1 MRKLTELVRRFTN
14 WCSTHKAVTALMM
27 AVLVLSIPLHYTH
40 AAGELFTQFL
50 NNPID
55 TTMIT
60 LAGIIQVITGAVGKM
75 ILLIIQVVVIP
86 VLGYNGFYN
95 SHITN
100 LGWSLVRD
108 VVNMFV
114 VVILMVIA
122 IMTIVGYSAANWT
135 QQLPKLFIA
144 IVLVNFS
151 KLICGF
157 LIDVSQVIMF
167 TFVNAIVSIAA
178 GNFASML
185 SLNTF
190 GQFGSDFIDKI
201 NETGTGLEA
210 FEFLMGAYLQFIVM
224 LAILGVMFLL
234 AVAFVWRIVILWIL
248 IIMSPLAFFMIGV
261 KDVFH
266 AADSSYKQWW
276 GKFTSALTFGPTM
289 VFFLWLALAAS
300 SGSNLAQTEDFPMPE
315 SQGDAG
321 IPLEMFSLDNF
332 LGMFLALAILLAGMQ
347 QASSAASGMG
357 GFASS
362 MLSEQNG
369 IGMAKWLA
377 KSPFRAAGG
386 FKKERAWVNDKAQK
400 GAAYTAGIAPGLTK
414 SVGTGMAK
422 VGTAAAG
429 VKGLGWAG
437 NAVAAAGGNIVKGAK
452 HTMKDEAKLG
462 GEQLKERTD
471 DQMARIDAAAAIGGN
486 NFESLPPDEK
496 NAYLKN
502 FGTDQ
507 KRRDKF
513 KANQEKSLVGTKHPL
528 TGAILDAAGAKVEAQ
543 RQHDLLFQSS
553 AKFLDNAG
561 KDLMDD
567 TEKDRFQDSK
577 FANMHLLGTDAERE
591 KVWAAQEKDGRLNLG
606 LLSNGA
612 LTAPATAT
620 MTSTAAFLRSKISR
634 RDDKGKDITAFD
646 DIVSHGKGTPA
657 QRDALISTIGA
668 PDVSKIGTPDEK
680 KSSAQNVAALVN
692 TNRIPKMS
700 AATDKPLMDAM
711 RDNLGSLGTDLAPE
725 VQGKATAQLIESG
738 AYGATPDAVRDVLKI
753 PASGYPSAAD
763 VAVTGAVDAKLA
775 TIPPADRDA
784 MLERVDNVIESD
796 ASNAALFDHLVP
808 SAADLPTSTSDP
820 VKANEITK
828 RIASVSASD
837 IDSLYKAEP
846 GASPKAIA
854 RKKQALSTIDRAVS
868 AQLHVEDQR
877 AQAADRLRKT
887 QQDAKAATAA
897 LAVAT
902 ANQAAAIAENSAAT
916 AAVAGKATRP
926 PAEHAAID
934 QRAATAAAEMTRA
947 TTFTAAAAAAEA
959 AALAA
964 VPAAQADVTRLGKE
978 NKREMKRLADL
989 HAKIKNTAVTTGRY
1003 TPTT

>member
-266 AADSSYKQWW
+266 SADSSYKQWW
-276 GKFTSALTFGPTM
+276 SKFSSALTFGPTM

-513 KANQEKSLVGTKHPL
+513 KANQEKSLVGTKHPV
-528 TGAILDAAGAKVEAQ
+528 TGAILDAAGAKAEAQ
-543 RQHDLLFQSS
+543 RQHDLLFQKSE
-553 AKFLDNAG
+553 KFLSNDG

-567 TEKDRFQDSK
+567 AEKDRFQDSK
-577 FANMHLLGTDAERE
+577 YANMHLLKNDEERK
-591 KVWAAQEKDGRLNLG
+591 KVWAEQEKSGRANLG
-606 LLSNGA
+606 MLS
-612 LTAPATAT
+612 TESIKDPATL
-620 MTSTAAFLRSKISR
+620 AFYKKQVSR
-634 RDDKGKDITAFD
+634 RDDKGKDITVWD
-646 DIVSHGKGTPA
+646 DIVSHGKGTIQ
-657 QRDALISTIGA
+657 QRDAMIGTITADSIRDSATRKQSMGTLVRAGA
-668 PDVSKIGTPDEK
+668 VSKADADGVGT
-680 KSSAQNVAALVN
+680 
-692 TNRIPKMS
+692 TR
-700 AATDKPLMDAM
+700 
-711 RDNLGSLGTDLAPE
+711 R
-725 VQGKATAQLIESG
+725 
-738 AYGATPDAVRDVLKI
+738 DAVREAVRTSAPADYGAKVYGSAASSLLNGKIDDAGIEERVNPNSVLGDSFVSTMSQATVDPQSAEYQRGVSMLEADSKSVRHLDAAI
-753 PASGYPSAAD
+753 GDTANAASALATSKVNLEAVKKLQSTSASGGD
-763 VAVTGAVDAKLA
+763 DGA
-775 TIPPADRDA
+775 R
-784 MLERVDNVIESD
+784 
-796 ASNAALFDHLVP
+796 
-808 SAADLPTSTSDP
+808 
-820 VKANEITK
+820 
-828 RIASVSASD
+828 
-837 IDSLYKAEP
+837 
-846 GASPKAIA
+846 
-854 RKKQALSTIDRAVS
+854 
-868 AQLHVEDQR
+868 
-877 AQAADRLRKT
+877 
-887 QQDAKAATAA
+887 
-897 LAVAT
+897 
-902 ANQAAAIAENSAAT
+902 
-916 AAVAGKATRP
+916 AAVALKTMERAVH
-926 PAEHAAID
+926 AEMGRTDLSDDRKKTLKRVADELGTGDRYA
-934 QRAATAAAEMTRA
+934 QRSGGGASASVAAAA
-947 TTFTAAAAAAEA
+947 GAAVGAAAAAAPARTSTPPVITQTRGPGTAPANASVPRPVVPVRRPPVGTGSPATPASRISPRFLSTPGSPEQAARAYSDAGGAAGA
-959 AALAA
+959 AARASAA
-964 VPAAQADVTRLGKE
+964 AEGAARVSGEPIGT
-978 NKREMKRLADL
+978 
-989 HAKIKNTAVTTGRY
+989 RY
-1003 TPTT
+1003 TPEPPTPPPTT